1 MVTFEAGVF
10 IRVDALRD
18 SGYSCWWVITPPHHT
33 TTLSRG
39 MLCSQWTGF
48 LLMHRVINRAIKPFW
63 FRRREV
69 SVRSFE
75 TRACALSFHL
85 GSPVRC

>member
-1 MVTFEAGVF
+1 MTFEAGVF

-18 SGYSCWWVITPPHHT
+18 SAELLVGYHPTPPT

-48 LLMHRVINRAIKPFW
+48 LLMHRVINRAIKPYW

-69 SVRSFE
+69 SVRSIE